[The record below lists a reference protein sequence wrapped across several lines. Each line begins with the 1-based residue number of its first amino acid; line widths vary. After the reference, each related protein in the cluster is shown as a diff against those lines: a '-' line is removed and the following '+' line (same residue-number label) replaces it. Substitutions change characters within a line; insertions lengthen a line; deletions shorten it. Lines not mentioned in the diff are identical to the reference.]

1 MSLPAGTR
9 LGPYEIAASIGA
21 GGMGEVYRAS
31 DTRLSRDVAIKVL
44 PAEFARDAQLRAR
57 FEREARAISSL
68 NHPNICMLFDVGTQ
82 NDIEYLVM
90 EYLDGEPLTERL
102 SRGPMPLSDVLRHGI
117 EIADALDKAHRTGI
131 LHRDLKPGNVILTRS
146 GGAKLLD
153 FGLAKAM
160 DAALIASTSPQ
171 SSTALHP
178 EEPLTAEGTLVG
190 TFCYMAPEQIEYARS
205 DARSDIFAFGCVLYE
220 MVTGRRAFNAAS
232 RAGMIAQIIASD
244 PPPIS
249 SIRPMTPS
257 ALDRVIRNCLAK
269 DPDDRY
275 QTAHDVML
283 ALQWIRDEVSNPSL
297 SIPLARAKG
306 RDWRERA
313 TWALALAVAIAAVV
327 AIASWGKRE
336 IAALDRP
343 FAAAIVPPPGLRFV
357 FTGDY
362 AGSPVLSPDGRRV
375 AFVAVSPEGKRTL
388 WVRSLE
394 SPDPREIDGCDDAMF
409 PFWSPDN
416 RSLGFFAH
424 GKLKTVDAS
433 GGVPI
438 VITDAPNA
446 RGGSWSEGNVIVYTP
461 EMRAGL
467 YRVAANGGTPVA
479 LTTPSGGMTTDRWPL
494 FLPGGKS
501 FLYLAANHFEPGS
514 RATALHIRSLDGK
527 SDRVVAQTL
536 SNVAYIDGKLLM
548 LRDSTLVSQPFDVA
562 RGVLTGAPSI
572 VAQNVRFDAST
583 WHGVFDA
590 AGRTLIYQPG
600 GTLSGTRLVWFSHD
614 GKNLGTIGDVAK
626 YYDLKLSP
634 DGHRLV
640 TNAGDPRADIWVI
653 DVDRDV
659 RTRLT
664 FEGSMNEAPVW
675 SHDGSEIIYAA
686 RDAPTEQAAIY
697 RRRADGNG
705 PRQLVARLAGDAD
718 PASVSPDGRWI
729 AITLWPGHGANPQI
743 WAVPLVPG
751 EQPRSIITGQ
761 FAARDARIS
770 PDGRWMA
777 YTSNENGRDEIYVIP
792 FLGTGGKWQVTT
804 GGGHSSRWSPDG
816 THLDYLTSDNTL
828 TEVDVQTAGGF
839 GVTATRPRYRLD
851 VNPISSSD
859 YDLTADGRV
868 IANGGEAD
876 PSPLTVIANW
886 R

>member
-1 MSLPAGTR
+1 VSLPVGTR

-44 PAEFARDAQLRAR
+44 PAEFAKDAQLRAR

-102 SRGPMPLSDVLRHGI
+102 ARGPLPVGDVLRHGI

-131 LHRDLKPGNVILTRS
+131 IHRDLKPGNVILTKS
-146 GGAKLLD
+146 GAKLLD

-160 DAALIASTSPQ
+160 DAALIASTSTQ
-171 SSTALHP
+171 SATLLLP
-178 EEPLTAEGTLVG
+178 DEPLTAEGTLVG
-190 TFCYMAPEQIEYARS
+190 TFCYMAPEQVEYGRS
-205 DARSDIFAFGCVLYE
+205 DARTDIFAFGCMLYE

-244 PPPIS
+244 PPPIATL
-249 SIRPMTPS
+249 RPMTPS
-257 ALDRVIRNCLAK
+257 SLDRVVRTCLAK
-269 DPDDRY
+269 NPDDRF

-283 ALQWIRDEVSNPSL
+283 ALQWIRDEQTNPSAPVL
-297 SIPLARAKG
+297 IAGAQR
-306 RDWRERA
+306 RTVRERVAWAFALVLAIGA
-313 TWALALAVAIAAVV
+313 TAGIAFWARGR
-327 AIASWGKRE
+327 IAS
-336 IAALDRP
+336 LDRP
-343 FAAAIVPPPGLRFV
+343 MIAAIVPPPGLRFV

-362 AGSPVLSPDGRRV
+362 AGSPVLSNDGRRV

-388 WVRSLE
+388 WVRSLD
-394 SPDPREIDGCDDAMF
+394 SADAREIESSDDAMF
-409 PFWSPDN
+409 PFWSPDS

-433 GGVPI
+433 GGMPI
-438 VITDAPNA
+438 AIADAPNA
-446 RGGSWSEGNVIVYTP
+446 RGGSWSDDNVIVYTP
-461 EMRAGL
+461 ETRAGL
-467 YRVAANGGTPVA
+467 YRVAANGGAPVA
-479 LTTPSGGMTTDRWPL
+479 LTTPGGGMTTNRWPL

-501 FLYLAANHFEPGS
+501 FLYLAANHFDQGS
-514 RATALHIRSLDGK
+514 RATALHIRSLDGRM
-527 SDRVVAQTL
+527 DRIVTQTL
-536 SNVAYIDGKLLM
+536 TNVAYIDDRLLM
-548 LRDSTLVSQPFDVA
+548 MHDGALVSQPFDA
-562 RGVLTGAPSI
+562 GRGVLTGTPSI
-572 VAQNVRFDAST
+572 VVQNVRFDAST

-600 GTLSGTRLVWFSHD
+600 GTVAGTHIFWFSRD
-614 GKNLGTIGDVAK
+614 GKNLGTLGEVAK

-634 DGHRLV
+634 DGHRVV
-640 TNAGDPRADIWVI
+640 TNAGDIWVI
-653 DVDRDV
+653 DVDRDI

-664 FEGSMNEAPVW
+664 FEGAGNEAPVW
-675 SHDGSEIIYAA
+675 SADGSEIIYAA
-686 RDAPTEQAAIY
+686 RDAPKERASIY

-705 PRQLVARLAGDAD
+705 PRQLVARLSGDAD
-718 PASVSPDGRWI
+718 PGSVSPDGRWV
-729 AITLWPGHGANPQI
+729 AVSLWTNPAAPQI
-743 WAVPLVPG
+743 WAVPLVAG
-751 EQPRSIITGQ
+751 EQPRSLILGK
-761 FAARDARIS
+761 FAAHDPRIS
-770 PDGRWMA
+770 PDGRWLA

-816 THLDYLTSDNTL
+816 AHLDYLTADNTL
-828 TEVDVQTAGGF
+828 TEVDVQSRGGF
-839 GVTATRPRYRLD
+839 AVTATRPRYRLD
-851 VNPISSSD
+851 VNPVSSSD
-859 YDLTADGRV
+859 YDLAADGRV

-876 PSPLTVIANW
+876 PSPLTVVANW
-886 R
+886 P

>member
-1 MSLPAGTR
+1 
-9 LGPYEIAASIGA
+9 
-21 GGMGEVYRAS
+21 MGEVYRAS
-31 DTRLSRDVAIKVL
+31 DTRLQRDVAIKVL

-82 NDIEYLVM
+82 NDVEYLVM

-102 SRGPMPLSDVLRHGI
+102 ARGPIAVSEVLRHGI
-117 EIADALDKAHRTGI
+117 EITDALDKAHRTGI
-131 LHRDLKPGNVILTRS
+131 IHRDLKPGNVILTR

-160 DAALIASTSPQ
+160 DAALVASTSPH
-171 SSTALHP
+171 SITAMLP
-178 EEPLTAEGTLVG
+178 NEPLTAEGTLVG
-190 TFCYMAPEQIEYARS
+190 TFCYMAPEQVEYGRS
-205 DARSDIFAFGCVLYE
+205 DPRTDIFAFGCMLYE
-220 MVTGRRAFNAAS
+220 MLTGRRAFNAAS

-249 SIRPMTPS
+249 TIRPMTPVS
-257 ALDRVIRNCLAK
+257 LDRVVRTCLAK
-269 DPDDRY
+269 NPDDRF

-283 ALQWIRDEVSNPSL
+283 ALQWIRDEQTNPS
-297 SIPLARAKG
+297 SPLPMARARG
-306 RDWRERA
+306 RMWRERA
-313 TWALALAVAIAAVV
+313 AWALALVIAIGAAIG
-327 AIASWGKRE
+327 IAMWSRRE
-336 IAALDRP
+336 IDSLRRP
-343 FAAAIVPPPGLRFV
+343 ITAAIVPPRGLRFV

-362 AGSPVLSPDGRRV
+362 AGSPVLSHDGRRV

-394 SPDPREIDGCDDAMF
+394 AAEPREIDGSDDAMF
-409 PFWSPDN
+409 PFWSPDS
-416 RSLGFFAH
+416 RALGFFAH
-424 GKLKTVDAS
+424 GKLKTVDAA
-433 GGVPI
+433 GGAPI
-438 VITDAPNA
+438 VVTDAPNA
-446 RGGSWSEGNVIVYTP
+446 RGGTWSDENVIVYTP
-461 EMRAGL
+461 ETRAGL

-479 LTTPSGGMTTDRWPL
+479 LTTPGGGMTTHRWPL

-501 FLYLAANHFEPGS
+501 FLYLAANHFVPGS
-514 RATALHIRSLDGK
+514 RATALHIRSLDGR
-527 SDRVVAQTL
+527 SDRVVMQTL
-536 SNVAYIDGKLLM
+536 ANVTYVDGNLLM
-548 LRDSTLVSQPFDVA
+548 LRESTLVSQPFDAA
-562 RGVLTGAPSI
+562 RGALTGTPSI

-600 GTLSGTRLVWFSHD
+600 GTLAGTHLVWFGRD

-626 YYDLKLSP
+626 YYDIKLSP

-640 TNAGDPRADIWVI
+640 TNAGEPRADIWVI
-653 DVDRDV
+653 DADRDV

-686 RDAPTEQAAIY
+686 RDQPTERAAIY

-705 PRQLVARLAGDAD
+705 PRQLVGRLDGDAD
-718 PASVSPDGRWI
+718 PGAVSADGRWV
-729 AITLWPGHGANPQI
+729 AVSLWRNPAAPQI
-743 WAVPLVPG
+743 WAVPLIAG
-751 EQPRSIITGQ
+751 AQPRSLIAGD
-761 FAARDARIS
+761 FAAHDPRIS
-770 PDGRWMA
+770 PDGRWLA
-777 YTSNENGRDEIYVIP
+777 YTSNESGRDEIYVVP

-804 GGGHSSRWSPDG
+804 SGGHSSRWSPDG
-816 THLDYLTSDNTL
+816 LHLDYLTADNTL
-828 TEVDVQTAGGF
+828 TEVDVQTATTF
-839 GVTATRPRYRLD
+839 AITATRPRYRLD
-851 VNPISSSD
+851 VNPVSSSD
-859 YDLTADGRV
+859 YDLALDGRV

-876 PSPLTVIANW
+876 PSPVTVVANW

>member
-1 MSLPAGTR
+1 VSLPPGTR
-9 LGPYEIAASIGA
+9 LGPYEIAAPIGA

-82 NDIEYLVM
+82 NDVEYLVM

-102 SRGPMPLSDVLRHGI
+102 ARGPLPLSDVLRHGI

-131 LHRDLKPGNVILTRS
+131 IHRDLKPGNVILTRS
-146 GGAKLLD
+146 GSKLLD

-160 DAALIASTSPQ
+160 DAALVASTSPH
-171 SSTALHP
+171 SITALLP
-178 EEPLTAEGTLVG
+178 NEPLTAEGTLVG
-190 TFCYMAPEQIEYARS
+190 TFCYMAPEQVEYGRS
-205 DARSDIFAFGCVLYE
+205 DARTDIFAFGCMLYE
-220 MVTGRRAFNAAS
+220 MLTGRRAFNAAS
-232 RAGMIAQIIASD
+232 RAGMIAQIIASE

-249 SIRPMTPS
+249 TLRPMTP
-257 ALDRVIRNCLAK
+257 APLDRVVRTCLAK
-269 DPDDRY
+269 NPDDRF

-283 ALQWIRDEVSNPSL
+283 ALQWIRDEQTNPSAAL
-297 SIPLARAKG
+297 PVAGARG
-306 RDWRERA
+306 PMWRERA
-313 TWALALAVAIAAVV
+313 AWAAALVLAIAAAAGIAMWSRREIDSLRQPVV
-327 AIASWGKRE
+327 ASIG
-336 IAALDRP
+336 
-343 FAAAIVPPPGLRFV
+343 PPRGLRFV

-362 AGSPVLSPDGRRV
+362 AGSPVLSHDGRRV

-388 WVRSLE
+388 WVRALDAAE
-394 SPDPREIDGCDDAMF
+394 PREIDNSDDAMF

-416 RSLGFFAH
+416 RSLAFFAH
-424 GKLKTVDAS
+424 GKLKTVDAA

-438 VITDAPNA
+438 VVTDAPNA
-446 RGGSWSEGNVIVYTP
+446 RGGTWSEDNVIVFTP
-461 EMRAGL
+461 ETRAGL
-467 YRVAANGGTPVA
+467 VRVNASGGTPVA
-479 LTTPSGGMTTDRWPL
+479 LTTPGGGITTHRWPL

-501 FLYLAANHFEPGS
+501 FLYLAANHFVPAS
-514 RATALHIRSLDGK
+514 RATALHIRSLDGRT
-527 SDRVVAQTL
+527 DHVVTQTL
-536 SNVAYIDGKLLM
+536 ANVAYVDGRLLM
-548 LRDSTLVSQPFDVA
+548 LRDSTLVSQPFDVR
-562 RGVLTGAPSI
+562 RGLLTGSATTI
-572 VAQNVRFDAST
+572 AQNVRFDSST

-600 GTLSGTRLVWFSHD
+600 GTLSGTHLVWFGSD
-614 GKNLGTIGDVAK
+614 GKNLGTLGEVAK

-640 TNAGDPRADIWVI
+640 TNAGEPRADIWVI
-653 DVDRDV
+653 DAQRDV

-675 SHDGSEIIYAA
+675 SHDGTEIIYAA
-686 RDAPTEQAAIY
+686 RDKPEERAAIY

-718 PASVSPDGRWI
+718 PGSVSPDGHWV
-729 AITLWPGHGANPQI
+729 AVSLWQNPAAPQI
-743 WAVPLVPG
+743 WAVPLGAG
-751 EQPRSIITGQ
+751 EQPRAIIAGD
-761 FAARDARIS
+761 FAAHDPRIS
-770 PDGRWMA
+770 PDGNWLA
-777 YTSNENGRDEIYVIP
+777 YTSNESGRDEIYVVP

-804 GGGHSSRWSPDG
+804 TGGHSARWSPDG
-816 THLDYLTSDNTL
+816 AHLDYLTADNTL
-828 TEVDVQTAGGF
+828 TEVDVQTASTF
-839 GVTATRPRYRLD
+839 AITATRPRYRLD
-851 VNPISSSD
+851 VNPVSSSD
-859 YDLTADGRV
+859 YDLAPDGRV

-876 PSPLTVIANW
+876 PSPVTVVANW

>member
-1 MSLPAGTR
+1 MSLPIGTR
-9 LGPYEIAASIGA
+9 LGPYEISASIGA

-68 NHPNICMLFDVGTQ
+68 NHPNICMLFDVGRQ
-82 NDIEYLVM
+82 NDVEYLVM

-102 SRGPMPLSDVLRHGI
+102 ARGPMAVSEVLRYGI

-131 LHRDLKPGNVILTRS
+131 IHRDLKPGNVVLTRS
-146 GGAKLLD
+146 GAKLLD

-160 DAALIASTSPQ
+160 DAALVASTSTQ
-171 SSTALHP
+171 SSTALLP
-178 EEPLTAEGTLVG
+178 NEPLTAEGTLVG
-190 TFCYMAPEQIEYARS
+190 TFCYMAPEQVEYARS

-220 MVTGRRAFNAAS
+220 MITGRRAFNASS

-244 PPPIS
+244 PAPIS
-249 SIRPMTPS
+249 AIRPMTPS
-257 ALDRVIRNCLAK
+257 SLDRVVRTCLAK
-269 DPDDRY
+269 NPDDRF

-283 ALQWIRDEVSNPSL
+283 ALQWIRDEQSNPAA
-297 SIPLARAKG
+297 PLPVARARG
-306 RDWRERA
+306 RMWRERA
-313 TWALALAVAIAAVV
+313 AWALALIVVIGAA
-327 AIASWGKRE
+327 AGIASWSRRE
-336 IAALDRP
+336 IASLDRP
-343 FAAAIVPPPGLRFV
+343 ITAALVPPRGLRFV

-362 AGSPVLSPDGRRV
+362 AGSPVLSHDGRRV
-375 AFVAVSPEGKRTL
+375 AFVAASPEGQRTL
-388 WVRSLE
+388 WVRSLD
-394 SPDPREIDGCDDAMF
+394 SADPREIEASDDAMF

-424 GKLKTVDAS
+424 GKLKTVDAN
-433 GGVPI
+433 GGVPVAI
-438 VITDAPNA
+438 ADAPNA
-446 RGGSWSEGNVIVYTP
+446 RGGSWSDDNVIVFSP
-461 EMRAGL
+461 ETRAGL
-467 YRVAANGGTPVA
+467 YRVAANGGTPVL
-479 LTTPSGGMTTDRWPL
+479 LTNPGGGMTTDRWPL

-501 FLYLAANHFEPGS
+501 FLYLAANHFLPSS
-514 RATALHIRSLDGK
+514 RATALHVRSLDGR
-527 SDRVVAQTL
+527 SDRIVTQTL
-536 SNVAYIDGKLLM
+536 ANVAYVDGRLLM
-548 LRDSTLVSQPFDVA
+548 LRDSTLVAQPFDAA

-600 GTLSGTRLVWFSHD
+600 GALSGTHLLWFGRD
-614 GKNLGTIGDVAK
+614 GKNLGALGDVAK

-640 TNAGDPRADIWVI
+640 TNAGDIWVI
-653 DVDRDV
+653 DLDHAV

-664 FEGSMNEAPVW
+664 FEGYINEAPVW

-686 RDAPTEQAAIY
+686 RDAATERAVIY

-718 PASVSPDGRWI
+718 PGSVSPDGRWV
-729 AITLWPGHGANPQI
+729 AVTLWANPAAPQI
-743 WAVPLVPG
+743 WAVPLVAG
-751 EQPRSIITGQ
+751 EQPRSLIAGD
-761 FAARDARIS
+761 FAAHDPRIS
-770 PDGRWMA
+770 PNGRWLA
-777 YTSNENGRDEIYVIP
+777 YTSNESGLDEIYVVP
-792 FLGTGGKWQVTT
+792 FLGNGGKWQVTT

-816 THLDYLTSDNTL
+816 AHLDYLTSDNTL
-828 TEVDVQTAGGF
+828 TEVDVQSGGGF
-839 GVTATRPRYRLD
+839 AITATRPRFRLD
-851 VNPISSSD
+851 VNPVSSSD
-859 YDLTADGRV
+859 YDLAADGRV

-876 PSPLTVIANW
+876 PSPLTVVANW